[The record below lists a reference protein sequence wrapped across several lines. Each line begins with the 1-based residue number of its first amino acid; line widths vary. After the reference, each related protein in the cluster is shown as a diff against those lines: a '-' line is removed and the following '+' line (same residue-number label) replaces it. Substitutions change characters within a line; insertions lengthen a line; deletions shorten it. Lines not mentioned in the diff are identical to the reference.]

1 MTFATH
7 PVCINNHTLPPSPL
21 QVMFIPHLVGSS
33 KNMTGGLLTS
43 SKAIE
48 RRFRCP
54 PERFEVRVSQHS
66 TIPSVSM
73 ISSTWNNMQI
83 PTFMTI

>member
-1 MTFATH
+1 MYKYSH
-7 PVCINNHTLPPSPL
+7 LPPL
-21 QVMFIPHLVGSS
+21 QVMFIPYLVGSS

-54 PERFEVRVSQHS
+54 PERFVVRVSPHS
-66 TIPSVSM
+66 AIPSVSI
-73 ISSTWNNMQI
+73 ISSTWNYMQI
-83 PTFMTI
+83 PIFTTI